1 MSEQKMKHECRMNSL
16 VNRSNSVGYWHPV
29 SFIPTPNEREMNG
42 LNTERTFIRIRPFCF
57 ESCSRRTSR
66 CRRIFIYFY
75 FFLCVI
81 ILFSCGKMVFKWND
95 QNTLLFLENFK
106 NYQCLWNHKIDEYKD
121 RTMRANSIKSL
132 ISDLNLEITEEDI
145 KHKIKTIRTRY
156 TTELTKIK
164 QSTKS
169 GCSSDDV
176 YVPTLYWFKHAEFLS
191 SVCVPRQST
200 SSLVSRI
207 FYQSILIHI
216 HNINPYP
223 SNSVCLFDK
232 RPLREQKLGR
242 YLLNT
247 YTQTK
252 TTYMNCIGLFSIITS
267 YSSYHVPLPWYSA

>member
-1 MSEQKMKHECRMNSL
+1 MNEKWT
-16 VNRSNSVGYWHPV
+16 VW
-29 SFIPTPNEREMNG
+29 TQ
-42 LNTERTFIRIRPFCF
+42 RTFIRIRPFCF

-66 CRRIFIYFY
+66 CRRSYIYF
-75 FFLCVI
+75 CVLLP
-81 ILFSCGKMVFKWND
+81 ILFSSCKMVFKWND

-121 RTMRANSIKSL
+121 RTMRVNSIKSL

-145 KHKIKTIRTRY
+145 KNKIKTIRTRY

-176 YVPTLYWFKHAEFLS
+176 YVPTLYWFKNAEFWS

-223 SNSVCLFDK
+223 SNSVCRFDK

-252 TTYMNCIGLFSIITS
+252 TTYKNCTGLFSIITS
-267 YSSYHVPLPWYSA
+267 YSSYHVPLPWYSAWSDELFCIYVTHAAGIFTMISCIGWW